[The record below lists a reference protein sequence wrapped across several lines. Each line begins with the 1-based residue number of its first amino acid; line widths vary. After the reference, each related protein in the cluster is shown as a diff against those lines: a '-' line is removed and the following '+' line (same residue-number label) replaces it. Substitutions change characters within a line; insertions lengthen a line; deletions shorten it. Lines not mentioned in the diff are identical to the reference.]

1 LPADWT
7 HLKQNG
13 GGIILLP
20 GMLHLLLI
28 EDNPADVMMIREA
41 LRGSPIPADVTIAY
55 DGEQAMRLLEEVGSK
70 SDFII
75 LDLSIP
81 KGDGHSILEL
91 CKSSNT
97 PPIVVVFTSSSNG
110 EDRRRALESGAS
122 DYVIKPAGFNA
133 FMHAVQDIVER
144 WATPRPPAVTN

>member
-1 LPADWT
+1 
-7 HLKQNG
+7 
-13 GGIILLP
+13 
-20 GMLHLLLI
+20 MLHLLLI
-28 EDNPADVMMIREA
+28 DDNPADVMMMREA

-55 DGEQAMRLLEEVGSK
+55 DGEQALRLLEEVGSK

-91 CKSSNT
+91 CKSSNMA
-97 PPIVVVFTSSSNG
+97 PIVVFTSSSNG
-110 EDRRRALESGAS
+110 EDRRRALANGAS

-144 WATPRPPAVTN
+144 WATRRPPEVEG